1 MSNETKIQLIP
12 ISLDRVSDYLV
23 WFNDQDIREF
33 LDPATPSTEKE
44 IIDWIKEITSSDK
57 FCCFSIFLPEQN
69 QFIGHVGLKNVNL
82 IKKQAE
88 IGIVIGEKKFWRKG
102 IGTKAVLKILEY
114 SRKLGLKRT
123 TAEVQKKNTTSQKLF
138 SKLGFTKLATKQKG
152 FLRLVLEL

>member
-1 MSNETKIQLIP
+1 MKNETKIQLVP

-23 WFNDQDIREF
+23 WFNDKDVRKF
-33 LDPATPSTEKE
+33 LKPTTPKTEKE
-44 IIDWIKEITSSDK
+44 ITDWIREITDSDK
-57 FCCFSIFLPEQN
+57 VRYFSIFLPEQN
-69 QFIGHVGLKNVNL
+69 QFIGHVGLKNINL
-82 IKKQAE
+82 AKKQAE

-114 SRKLGLKRT
+114 SRKLELKRI
-123 TAEVQKKNTTSQKLF
+123 TAEVQKENKISQKLF